1 MVDVH
6 WRDKDYEKKIKQS
19 LSKIKKDD
27 MLIHLWDICMWKDTE
42 VHEKYIEP
50 LLCRKLLVR
59 WNHDNK
65 SNTWYLNHWWDWV
78 VDEYIININNKWV
91 ILSHMPIIDIRDW
104 VYNIHWHYHDRLI
117 KPISDYHKLYSPEKE
132 DYELKE
138 LCNFI

>member
-1 MVDVH
+1 MI
-6 WRDKDYEKKIKQS
+6 EKIKDENEILTLTEELREERLTGECNDIQIWGKKVCKDCP
-19 LSKIKKDD
+19 LKDD
-27 MLIHLWDICMWKDTE
+27 KIF
-42 VHEKYIEP
+42 
-50 LLCRKLLVR
+50 
-59 WNHDNK
+59 DNK